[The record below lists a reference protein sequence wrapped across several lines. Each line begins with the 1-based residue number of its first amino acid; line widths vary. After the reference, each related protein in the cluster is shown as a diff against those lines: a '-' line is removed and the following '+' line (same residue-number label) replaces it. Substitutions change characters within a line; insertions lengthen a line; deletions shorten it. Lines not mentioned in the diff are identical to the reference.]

1 MTDRAAGRSHLQIAV
16 DRAVVGFAH
25 WPIAVDKAAVGP
37 AHWRAAADHIQLANI
52 ADSAVARTHFA
63 VAADAA
69 VGRNR
74 LLDRAN
80 SAVGRSH
87 WQAADKG
94 LGHIHSPVVA
104 DLDFGSWHSDF
115 AALVADSCLLVRD
128 LDIGLADLDNYHNTA
143 DLIADWNF
151 PANFDCYSD

>member
-16 DRAVVGFAH
+16 DKVVVGFAH

-37 AHWRAAADHIQLANI
+37 AHWRAAADHTQLANI
-52 ADSAVARTHFA
+52 ADSAVART
-63 VAADAA
+63 
-69 VGRNR
+69 
-74 LLDRAN
+74 
-80 SAVGRSH
+80 H

-128 LDIGLADLDNYHNTA
+128 PDIGLADLDNYHNTA